1 MKMDERER
9 LLAPSIQD
17 TTPTSAS
24 PCGGRVA
31 SFFLPPRGGNFVDA
45 LLSKPWYLRS
55 LRFLPALLLTLGLE
69 TVNSAVLGE
78 NQSWLQNHWILVMS
92 MPVISALAGNIGL
105 QTSSS
110 ISSVENVR
118 REQQKPV
125 HVLSIAKCYFV
136 HNFLNAGILAIVMG
150 IMTFLFD
157 NKNCRVVHSVIIVV
171 GSIVNMLI
179 ASFFGVVTPLVA
191 ARFNF
196 DPSAIAGPFETAMQD
211 MLGFMVLMYM
221 AKTMIWSFGGTSC
234 PLDVGN
240 NTMTVYID
248 SFNFGCL
255 RDVCLGSLRCYK
267 MMC

>member
-1 MKMDERER
+1 MDERKS
-9 LLAPSIQD
+9 LLATSIQGGMP
-17 TTPTSAS
+17 TTTSA
-24 PCGGRVA
+24 CGTRAVL
-31 SFFLPPRGGNFVDA
+31 FFFPPRGGNFVDT
-45 LLSKPWYLRS
+45 LLAKPWYSRS

-78 NQSWLQNHWILVMS
+78 NQSWLQNHWILVMA

-110 ISSVENVR
+110 ISSMENVR

-125 HVLSIAKCYFV
+125 HVLMVAKSYFI
-136 HNFLNAGILAIVMG
+136 HNFLNIGILAVVMG
-150 IMTFLFD
+150 LMTFLFD

-179 ASFFGVVTPLVA
+179 ASFFGVVTPLAA

-221 AKTMIWSFGGTSC
+221 AKSMIVSFGGASC
-234 PLDVGN
+234 PLDLGN
-240 NTMTVYID
+240 ITITLPFD

-267 MMC
+267 STC